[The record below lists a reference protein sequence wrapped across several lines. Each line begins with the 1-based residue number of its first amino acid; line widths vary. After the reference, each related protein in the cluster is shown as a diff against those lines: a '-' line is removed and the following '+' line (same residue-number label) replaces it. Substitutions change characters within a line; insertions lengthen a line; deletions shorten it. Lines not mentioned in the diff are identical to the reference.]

1 MAKDTFIFYKDWFDV
16 IDGMPDE
23 DRLAAYDAV
32 VRYAFAGE
40 VCRDKYIGAVTAL
53 MTKTIDRNSQR
64 YEQTSEKRRQAGL
77 KGMQKRWGTKKEDE
91 ETCEKTDTFI
101 TNVTKITDNDNVN
114 DNENVNEND
123 NVNDKSAEADL
134 RDTEKKSIKKD
145 TEKGQAHAVPVPDK
159 KPSPKVFVPP
169 TLEQVEEYCTERFE
183 KNGIQIPAV
192 EFFEFYTMKGWMV
205 GKNKMKD
212 WKAAVRT
219 WEQKRIQ
226 DGYYSQQQKTTTNHV
241 QATTDN
247 RISSRRDA
255 ERAKRD
261 QETIQLLNQLA
272 AANKYSPGEDELDA
286 YEEEVLLGSY
296 D

>member
-1 MAKDTFIFYKDWFDV
+1 MVKDTFIFYKDWFDV

-77 KGMQKRWGTKKEDE
+77 KGMQKRWGRKKEDE
-91 ETCEKTDTFI
+91 ETCEKKDTYI
-101 TNVTKITDNDNVN
+101 TNVTKITDNDNENVN
-114 DNENVNEND
+114 DNDNDND

-145 TEKGQAHAVPVPDK
+145 TEKGQAPAVPVPDK

-169 TLEQVEEYCTERFE
+169 TMEQVEEYCTERFL

-226 DGYYSQQQKTTTNHV
+226 DGYYSQQQNHV

-247 RISSRRDA
+247 RIGSRRDA

-272 AANKYSPGEDELDA
+272 AANKYSQGEYELDA